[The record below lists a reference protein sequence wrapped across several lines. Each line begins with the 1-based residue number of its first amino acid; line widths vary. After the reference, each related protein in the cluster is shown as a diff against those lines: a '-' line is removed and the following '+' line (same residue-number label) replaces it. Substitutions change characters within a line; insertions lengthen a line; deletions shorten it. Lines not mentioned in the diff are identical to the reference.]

1 LPESSDSG
9 SFFEKLKRGIRDA
22 LALKTV
28 LRAWNES
35 PQRPDRAVY
44 VPEKF
49 RDQDGIPLTL
59 RLKKDHVYLSRN
71 YTEADFKY
79 LRRLGVREMSYDD
92 FLTDFRDFLRES
104 FEDFTKKP
112 PEWQSRL
119 AGVLNSSP
127 ANYSLE
133 SLRELRLIVLRTGEW
148 VSPEVGTVFFPGD
161 LEWTA
166 PGGIDMRIV
175 DPKAASD
182 PARRQLYSRLGVTNF
197 DVSAVQETIVQL
209 HESGSGLEGVSIPD
223 LIAQAHFLFSTRW
236 VNHDN
241 APIWVATD
249 RGFRIRGEEV
259 YLDDDGPHTA
269 SKVFANNRAAFKF
282 LHPDYLLAH
291 LKDQASWIEWL
302 EESLGVS
309 KTPRLVLNREPFK
322 LSADFKFITRS
333 LSSENWLEILC
344 EHWEE
349 YEKWLEP
356 EPEPGGDELT
366 DQQRLVSELSGVKVS
381 CRGGACHRLRDSF
394 LPIDEFVSAAD
405 GLVPFLRVR
414 EPEHARWQALGV
426 LGVGVKSG
434 VDFYLLCLS
443 ELSESGS
450 AVKLS
455 RVKLLLNQVEARCR
469 EEDRQRVRY
478 A

>member
-9 SFFEKLKRGIRDA
+9 GFFEKLKRGIRDA
-22 LALKTV
+22 LASKTV

-35 PQRPDRAVY
+35 PQRPDKAVY

-71 YTEADFKY
+71 YMEADFKY

-92 FLTDFRDFLRES
+92 FLTDFKDFLRES

-119 AGVLNSSP
+119 AGVLNNPP
-127 ANYSLE
+127 ANHSLE
-133 SLRELRLIVLRTGEW
+133 SLRELQLIVLRTGEW

-182 PARRQLYSRLGVTNF
+182 PARRQLYSHLGVTNF

-209 HESGSGLEGVSIPD
+209 HASGSGLKGVSIPD

-249 RGFRIRGEEV
+249 RGLRKRGEEV
-259 YLDDDGPHTA
+259 YIDDDGPHTA
-269 SKVFANNRAAFKF
+269 SKVFAKNRAAFKF
-282 LHPDYLLAH
+282 LHPDYVLAH

-302 EESLGVS
+302 EESLGVT
-309 KTPRLVLNREPFK
+309 KIPRLVLNREPFK
-322 LSADFKFITRS
+322 LSADFKFIIKS
-333 LSSENWLEILC
+333 LSSERWLEILC

-356 EPEPGGDELT
+356 GNGNPTNQE
-366 DQQRLVSELSGVKVS
+366 RLVSELSGMKVTCS
-381 CRGGACHRLRDSF
+381 GGVYRRLRDSF
-394 LPIDEFVSAAD
+394 LPIVEFVSAAD
-405 GLVPFLRVR
+405 GLVPFLLVQ

-426 LGVGVKSG
+426 LGVGVKSS

-443 ELSESGS
+443 ELAESGS

-469 EEDRQRVRY
+469 KEDQQRVRY